1 MSTVDGSDHRSFWS
15 NKHVNIFE
23 GAPFRLNNFMTRNRF
38 EKILNNITY
47 TNHEPPAFRDRFW
60 EIRQMVDEWN
70 ANMDI
75 NFSPSWKNCL
85 DESMSKWLNEYT
97 CPGFIFVHRKPWPF
111 GNGWHDIGCAVTN
124 VIWQLEIR
132 EGKDQPRKLPKEHD
146 NKGITVGTLLRLTKP
161 IHGSGKLVVLDSGF
175 CVLQGLVELKRLGV
189 FAHALI
195 KKRRYWPKHVKGDDI
210 IQHFANKEVGSADA
224 LQGQLD
230 GVPVYIYGMKDPD
243 YTMML
248 MATYGTL
255 AEQGDK
261 KTRNFMD
268 GGSKVVKK
276 FKYPKVVYN
285 HYQFRDVID
294 NNNSMRMSPISMEE
308 TWMTSR
314 WANRVFCFLLAVTVV
329 NIQNAGCYFL
339 NLMKVDALKACKLIT
354 EQLIHNKYLRKPEEK
369 RMHCH
374 HTKNSNSQ
382 KRCLTTQ
389 NTTVGSACVVTPV

>member
-1 MSTVDGSDHRSFWS
+1 
-15 NKHVNIFE
+15 
-23 GAPFRLNNFMTRNRF
+23 
-38 EKILNNITY
+38 
-47 TNHEPPAFRDRFW
+47 
-60 EIRQMVDEWN
+60 MVDEWN
-70 ANMDI
+70 ANMDT
-75 NFSPSWKNCL
+75 NSSPSWKNCL

-97 CPGFIFVHRKPWPF
+97 CPGFMFVPRKPWPF
-111 GNGWHDIGCAVTN
+111 GNEWHDIGCADTN

-132 EGKDQPRKLPKEHD
+132 EGKDQPHELPKQHD
-146 NKGITVGTLLRLTKP
+146 NKGKTVGTLLHLTKP

-175 CVLQGLVELKRLGV
+175 CVLQGLVELKKLGV

-195 KKRRYWPKHVKGDDI
+195 KKRQYWPKHVKGDDI

-224 LQGQLD
+224 LRGQLD
-230 GVPVYIYGMKDPD
+230 VVPVYIYGMKEPE

-255 AEQGDK
+255 AEQGDE

-276 FKYPKVVYN
+276 FKYPEVVYN

-294 NNNSMRMSPISMEE
+294 NNNSMRMSLISMEE
-308 TWMTSR
+308 TWMTSQ

-339 NLMKVDALKACKLIT
+339 NLMKVDALKARNLIA
-354 EQLIHNKYLRKPEEK
+354 EQLIHNKYLRMPDEK
-369 RMHCH
+369 RMSQQKNTNADCRLIALPPHKKFKQSKEVFDS
-374 HTKNSNSQ
+374 TKYNHWKCTCGEDILPVHSSNILL
-382 KRCLTTQ
+382 C
-389 NTTVGSACVVTPV
+389 